1 MSEKETETETVK
13 NKKPIYKR
21 WWFIILIIIVIGGI
35 LAEPEDGTPKSAS
48 TSSTSST
55 ENKVESPK
63 TVDLRTSCSEI
74 LLQIESNEVKAVSLY
89 ANKNILING
98 TIQGIQSDTF
108 DNPLVILSHTDE
120 YSVQYC
126 SLSNVPKDYA
136 LELSKGKSISL
147 LCDSFEEMVGDAL
160 LFNCAPYKQ

>member
-1 MSEKETETETVK
+1 MSEKETETVK

-63 TVDLRTSCSEI
+63 TVDLRISCSEI

-98 TIQGIQSDTF
+98 TIEGIQSDAF
-108 DNPLVILSHTDE
+108 DDPVVVLSHTDE
-120 YSVQYC
+120 YSAQNC
-126 SLSNVPKDYA
+126 SLFQVPKDYA
-136 LELSKGKSISL
+136 LELSKGKVVSL
-147 LCDSFEEMVGDAL
+147 LCDSFEESLGDAHL
-160 LFNCAPYKQ
+160 TNCAPYKQ